1 MPFILYP
8 PKNDQQSKSTAI
20 PFINPIK
27 PTPAFGDKKHS
38 LKILKVLNFI
48 LLDALIKGYSRFK
61 K

>member
-48 LLDALIKGYSRFK
+48 
-61 K
+61 